1 MVQPTLSSSRFR
13 KATFLLLIL
22 LGAFIALSFHQYGI
36 SNDEEVQHVY
46 GRLLL
51 DFYGSGFA
59 DQAAFHYKNL
69 YLYGGFF
76 DLIAAGM
83 EKLLPFWV
91 WDMRH
96 LLSALFGFA
105 GIVAAYKIAR
115 ELGGERAGFIAVGL
129 LCITGAWTGAMF
141 THTKD
146 VPFATCML
154 WALYYTMRLA
164 PSLPKPPLS
173 LVMKLGIA
181 VGCALGLRIGGVFA
195 VLYLLMVVV
204 LAAYLDAKQ
213 SQPGIGKLRPALAF
227 LLTSAKH
234 LIPAGLIA
242 FLLMA
247 LFWPWAV
254 MSPSHPLEAARAF
267 SHFAFNMLTIVDGKV
282 INIGDASGTY
292 LIDYLLVRFPE
303 VILLGLLSIT
313 LLGIANIRSLRPGRA
328 ALLSW
333 AAVVIAAVFPLLF
346 VLWDDPALYNG
357 VRHFTFVIPPLTILS
372 ALGIHFTLAYL
383 DARPKLQ
390 AAFGLLVIALAI
402 MTAITLVRLHPYQYI
417 YYNHFA
423 GNTAQAENDWE
434 ADYWSSSIR
443 EAADILE
450 DKVTGDKAGKPYLV
464 AVCAESLQGSA
475 YLDKRFKVTKN
486 WPAADFY
493 ISTTNMNCDEV
504 LQGEV
509 IGKIERLD
517 ATLAVIKDRRK
528 LTGAARL
535 AHPAP
540 QNDAPGN

>member
-1 MVQPTLSSSRFR
+1 LFKASLFR
-13 KATFLLLIL
+13 KATLLLLIL
-22 LGAFIALSFHQYGI
+22 LAVFIAITFDQHGI

-59 DQAAFHYKNL
+59 DQSAFHYKNL

-76 DLIAAGM
+76 DLIAAGL

-96 LLSALFGFA
+96 LLSAAFGFA

-115 ELGGERAGFIAVGL
+115 ELGGEPAGFIAVGL

-173 LVMKLGIA
+173 LSIKLGIS

-195 VLYLLMVVV
+195 VLYLLMVVA
-204 LAAYLDAKQ
+204 LAAYLDFAKLGRAG
-213 SQPGIGKLRPALAF
+213 SGTSKVRLTLAF
-227 LLTSAKH
+227 LLTSAKY
-234 LIPAGLIA
+234 LVPAGIVA

-282 INIGDASGTY
+282 INIGDAPGTY

-303 VILLGLLSIT
+303 VILLGLLSIVV
-313 LLGIANIRSLRPGRA
+313 LGIVNIRNSLPERA
-328 ALLSW
+328 ILLRW
-333 AAVVIAAVFPLLF
+333 ASVVVAAVFPLLF

-357 VRHFTFVIPPLTILS
+357 VRHFTFVIPPLVVLS
-372 ALGIHFTLAYL
+372 ALGIHFSLAAL
-383 DARPKLQ
+383 RARPRLQ
-390 AAFGLLVIALAI
+390 LAFGILISALAI
-402 MTAITLVRLHPYQYI
+402 MTTVTLVRLHPYQYI

-486 WPAADFY
+486 WPIADFY

-504 LQGEV
+504 LQGEE
-509 IGKIERLD
+509 IGKIERLG

-528 LTGAARL
+528 LRGAARL

-540 QNDAPGN
+540 NNDGPGN